1 MSGFAGAA
9 NDELQEA
16 VYNVFTTFCS
26 FGAGQKGAA
35 QVRPPTLKIHEQ
47 LEPQNKEGLG
57 KRINVQGAYARTLLE
72 GTGPFSSMTD
82 LELERTPLR
91 LSVFLNYTS
100 FASPSLP

>member
-35 QVRPPTLKIHEQ
+35 Q
-47 LEPQNKEGLG
+47 
-57 KRINVQGAYARTLLE
+57 
-72 GTGPFSSMTD
+72 
-82 LELERTPLR
+82 
-91 LSVFLNYTS
+91 
-100 FASPSLP
+100 